1 MATSTNLALRPFRNE
16 RLPWFLA
23 GSMLVAAIVISIF
36 HGRFISRLLSGNE
49 AATVREVRQN
59 EDRIS
64 ELERQVATE
73 PPLKL
78 EAAEINRLRTLKE
91 LVDRRVF
98 PWRRLLSNLEESLS
112 EDVRLRSISPA
123 APKAGR
129 GVLILLDGE
138 ARSKDAAFSFAEGLD
153 ASPAFS
159 NALIKSLDDSEGGT
173 KFNIE
178 VIFDAA
184 AEAASIEAAAAGNPA
199 RTPGAKR

>member
-16 RLPWFLA
+16 RLPWLLA
-23 GSMLVAAIVISIF
+23 GFMLTAAILISIF
-36 HGRFISRLLSGNE
+36 HGRFIGRLLSGNE
-49 AATVREVRQN
+49 ADTVREVRQN

-64 ELERQVATE
+64 ELQRRVANE

-78 EAAEINRLRTLKE
+78 EAAEITRLRTLKE

-112 EDVRLRSISPA
+112 EDVRLGSISPA

-129 GVLILLDGE
+129 GVLIILEGE
-138 ARSKDAAFSFAEGLD
+138 ARTKGAAFSFAEGLD

-159 NALIKSLDDSEGGT
+159 DAVIKSLADAEGRT
-173 KFNIE
+173 KFNVE
-178 VIFDAA
+178 VIFDEA
-184 AEAASIEAAAAGNPA
+184 AEAASLKTAAAGNPA
-199 RTPGAKR
+199 RSPGATR